1 MPAPTYEWVERY
13 NRVRAA
19 GWSWDR
25 SVRIWRGPHGALAR
39 TQHVVFRHLT
49 TGDPLPPCAE
59 PTRETR
65 LQARV
70 RRAAEQYGIITM
82 NPRDRPSVAATT
94 HGIPMR
100 IERAKPQR
108 PVEKQKWEPN
118 AWEA

>member
-49 TGDPLPPCAE
+49 T
-59 PTRETR
+59 RETR

-82 NPRDRPSVAATT
+82 NPRDLPSVAATT